1 MLTKRIIIATITIL
15 LLIIFVRWGPDFIQA
30 RVTDSANPQKTELTK
45 SIDTANAAIAK
56 VPERDAQ
63 LPLRLAQLEK
73 QLADQGKTIPNSMD
87 GELVINSILELADS
101 CDVKAVPLQTSD
113 WTSAGDNY
121 RVYTVQIA
129 AKGDYEK
136 IATFVSRM
144 ETELFDNLKIVSVEI
159 SGGLVA
165 GTDPDTANL
174 MVAVYTR
181 N

>member
-15 LLIIFVRWGPDFIQA
+15 LLIIFVRWGPGFIEA
-30 RVTDSANPQKTELTK
+30 RVTDSANPQKAELAK
-45 SIDTANAAIAK
+45 AINTANATIANIPAK
-56 VPERDAQ
+56 NAE
-63 LPLRLAQLEK
+63 LPLKLAQLEK

-87 GELVINSILELADS
+87 GEVVINSILELATS
-101 CDVKAVPLQTSD
+101 CDVKAVPLETSD

-121 RVYTVQIA
+121 LVYTIQIA

-144 ETELFDNLKIVSVEI
+144 EKELFDNLKLVSVEI